1 MEQPKKEE
9 IIGFHKGAIS
19 VLAME
24 QQEFVKILQ
33 VVQQQIQGHVNALKE
48 LGVDLE
54 TEGKKIQE
62 KSKEDLND
70 RLK

>member
-24 QQEFVKILQ
+24 QQEFSKILQ

-48 LGVDLE
+48 LGIDLE
-54 TEGKKIQE
+54 AESKKIQE
-62 KSKEDLND
+62 KNKDDLNE

>member
-24 QQEFVKILQ
+24 QQEFSKILQ

-48 LGVDLE
+48 LGLDLE
-54 TEGKKIQE
+54 AESKKIQE
-62 KSKEDLND
+62 KNKDDLNE